1 MLASL
6 KFLILKW
13 YKQLNMKTCMFSNSD
28 NQVCVLCTIYKK
40 NKIYKMLKWHRLK
53 CIINTTALD
62 IYSPSNFVSQ
72 G

>member
-40 NKIYKMLKWHRLK
+40 NKIYKMLK
-53 CIINTTALD
+53 
-62 IYSPSNFVSQ
+62 
-72 G
+72 